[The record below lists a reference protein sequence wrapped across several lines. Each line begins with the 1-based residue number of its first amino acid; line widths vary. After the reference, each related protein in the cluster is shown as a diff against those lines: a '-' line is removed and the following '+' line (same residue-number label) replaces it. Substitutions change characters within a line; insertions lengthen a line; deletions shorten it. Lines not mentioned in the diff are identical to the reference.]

1 MNQINYWIGV
11 ASREHVQHGVSLG
24 ICQFCHGKIA
34 PLKRIQRDDFVIYYS
49 LRLFYNIWEPCQKFT
64 AIGKVI
70 DDEAYQV
77 EINTTFKPFRRNI
90 EYNEANE
97 VDLKPLIPKL
107 NFIKNKNAWGVV
119 FRYGF
124 LKIDQDSF
132 KVIAEK
138 MLSSQSDH

>member
-34 PLKRIQRDDFVIYYS
+34 PLQRVKRDDFVIYYS
-49 LRLFYNIWEPCQKFT
+49 PRLFYNSWEPCQKFT

-77 EINTTFKPFRRNI
+77 EINTTFKPFRRII
-90 EYNEANE
+90 EYYEANE
-97 VDLKPLIPKL
+97 VDIKPLIPKL